1 MSCAKKEEK
10 TAIERISISPGKLSV
25 QTDTVFCYP
34 LHIHTCYE
42 MLLYQPFDGCISVNE
57 HRIRIDSLTAVLIS
71 PFDFHKVDVKDSCH
85 AQFIKIT
92 FEESCLCLP
101 PPEASMLLTHLEPNT
116 LLPNLF
122 ADAYTHREDETYLSL
137 VLNAL
142 VLRLTKDGAALK
154 NHITAPGTPLAA
166 KALRR
171 INEQFPAVMS
181 LQQLARELSVT
192 PEHLS
197 RVFKAYIGMG
207 FCQYTN
213 ALKLCHAAT
222 LLCETSA
229 TVTEIGYACGYENLS
244 HFLRCFKEK
253 YGTTPKHYRAQQAAI
268 SKHGC
273 PIGGHPK

>member
-1 MSCAKKEEK
+1 MRKRRKGRAAVKIRLCP
-10 TAIERISISPGKLSV
+10 TGAI
-25 QTDTVFCYP
+25 
-34 LHIHTCYE
+34 HIANGSK
-42 MLLYQPFDGCISVNE
+42 LLYECRDFRNILGYIAPESQIENRL
-57 HRIRIDSLTAVLIS
+57 HRRQGICRCLK
-71 PFDFHKVDVKDSCH
+71 KVDVKDSCH
-85 AQFIKIT
+85 AQFIKVT

-122 ADAYTHREDETYLSL
+122 ADAYTHREDETYLTL

-142 VLRLTKDGAALK
+142 VLRLTRDGTALK
-154 NHITAPGTPLAA
+154 NHITAPGNPLAA

-171 INEQFPAVMS
+171 INEQFPAAMS
-181 LQQLARELSVT
+181 LQQLARELCVT

-213 ALKLCHAAT
+213 AFKLCHAAT

-253 YGTTPKHYRAQQAAI
+253 YGTTPKHYRAQQAAV

-273 PIGGHPK
+273 PIGGHWK